1 MQLINEAI
9 CSDDYSAIRC
19 DCRGAYKPTAITIL
33 LNFIVTNKSDV
44 AFCFIMLLLN
54 ILQLYYEYSKTIDY
68 YKHSL

>member
-33 LNFIVTNKSDV
+33 LNFIVTNKSDSLNGLGQDEDCYSQ
-44 AFCFIMLLLN
+44 FNSYYLLN
-54 ILQLYYEYSKTIDY
+54 N
-68 YKHSL
+68 SLFYLVH